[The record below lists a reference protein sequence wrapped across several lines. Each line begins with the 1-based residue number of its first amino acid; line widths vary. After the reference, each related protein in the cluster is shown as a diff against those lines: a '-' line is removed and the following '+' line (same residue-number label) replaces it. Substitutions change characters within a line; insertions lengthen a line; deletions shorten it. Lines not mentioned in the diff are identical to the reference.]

1 MDNLKLC
8 KIHCLQGKHSQY
20 RKKVPKSLK
29 LQRKRK
35 NNDEVIETI
44 VIDNAKINYGTER
57 VENGVE
63 EEGETH
69 REFRI
74 GYFN

>member
-1 MDNLKLC
+1 MKACENT
-8 KIHCLQGKHSQY
+8 
-20 RKKVPKSLK
+20 
-29 LQRKRK
+29 K